1 MFYET
6 SNKLRVEEK
15 DVIQGLRSLR
25 NRSVH
30 EVLEDFEGEHNAEG
44 RFLLGSTKTK
54 NNEKSPNK
62 SWQCARLFR
71 QRNI

>member
-1 MFYET
+1 MKILRKLLILFYEK

-15 DVIQGLRSLR
+15 DVKY
-25 NRSVH
+25 
-30 EVLEDFEGEHNAEG
+30 
-44 RFLLGSTKTK
+44 FLLGSTKTK
-54 NNEKSPNK
+54 KNEKSPNK